1 MNGRIKS
8 MKNII
13 YAKSQVETYEDIDD
27 NDNPTVYSYN
37 LMIEV
42 NEDEEFN
49 RENIVALQLIL
60 DKATE
65 NYINFKVK

>member
-1 MNGRIKS
+1 
-8 MKNII
+8 MKNIT
-13 YAKSQVETYEDIDD
+13 YAKSQVETYEDVDD
-27 NDNPTVYSYN
+27 NGNPTAYTYN
-37 LMIEV
+37 LIIEI
-42 NEDEEFN
+42 NEDEGFN